1 MWGNIIGAG
10 MDLLGGVMDVSAA
23 KRANKWNVALQR
35 EQQAWEERMSNT
47 AWVRG
52 TQDMLKAGINPM
64 LAISQGPASTPN
76 VSAAT
81 VSPETGIGRGLSSAA
96 GRLMQTEQIKGQAL
110 VNENQEL
117 TNRRDRIDTINK
129 EREYGVE
136 IEGQDS
142 AFQRDQ
148 NKKYAESRKAVTDA
162 DIRDIEKKV
171 AEEISGFQ
179 VQSAAAQAKILTKEV
194 DIKEAQNML
203 MRLDIPEKEAMA
215 NWFNTVGAASP
226 AAKAV
231 MSIGQWLKM
240 IFNR

>member
-1 MWGNIIGAG
+1 

-23 KRANKWNVALQR
+23 KRANRWNVALQR
-35 EQQAWEERMSNT
+35 EQREWEERMSNT

-64 LAISQGPASTPN
+64 LAISQGPASTPS

-81 VSPETGIGRGLSSAA
+81 VNPETGMGRAMSSAA
-96 GRLMQTEQIKGQAL
+96 GRMMQMEQLRQTKLAAD
-110 VNENQEL
+110 NQEL
-117 TNRRDRIDTINK
+117 TNRRDLIDTVNK
-129 EREYGVE
+129 EREYGVT

-148 NKKYAESRKAVTDA
+148 NKKFAESRKAVTEA

-179 VQSAAAQAKILTKEV
+179 VQSAAAQAKILSKEV

-203 MRLDIPEKEAMA
+203 MRLDIPEKQAMA
-215 NWFNTVGAASP
+215 NWFNTVGSASP

-240 IFNR
+240 IFNK